1 MNILTDSDSFAER
14 GLLST
19 IAKDANLLS
28 DCLEKNVDETWF
40 TEPIHAKIWQI
51 LINVED
57 KSDVMDIDVILS
69 IDEEDRDEAEEIMH
83 SCDTAGAF
91 KSFFDA
97 VEENHRKRSINK
109 IALNI
114 QDRLMDKMPSSDVLE
129 NADKELT
136 ALSVTNQETTRS
148 AEEVVDSMFA
158 DLLKQMESNGMSGIP
173 SGIKKLDIMTGGW
186 KENELVVVAART
198 SVGKTAFGCELS
210 LAALEDNKKVLFF
223 SQEMKAEAVM
233 QRLIANIAEVPL
245 KLIIDKT
252 ASKEQKIAWQKAM
265 DYMKKKDLWIDD
277 RGSLNSAQVR
287 AKARKFKRGQGLDVI
302 VLDYIQRMA
311 PMDGR
316 VPREQQV
323 AEMVTSLK
331 NLGMELNIPIIALA
345 QLNRGADEL
354 NREPRLSDLRDSGAI
369 EQESDVV
376 LLLWRKNDD
385 PAETVVSVAKQRQ
398 GPIGPVPLTFNPQ
411 IQKFTYRVEPTLN

>member
-1 MNILTDSDSFAER
+1 MNILTDSDSYAER

-40 TEPIHAKIWQI
+40 TEPIHVKIWQI

-57 KSDVMDIDVILS
+57 KSDVMDIDVILG
-69 IDEEDRDEAEEIMH
+69 IDEEDREEAEEIMH

-97 VEENHRKRSINK
+97 VEENHKKRSINK

-158 DLLKQMESNGMSGIP
+158 DLLKQMESDGMSGIP
-173 SGIKKLDIMTGGW
+173 SGIKKLDIMTSGW